1 MNSKWLDMLA
11 GYGSHHQNTINAVM
25 HIIGVPIIMLGVLI
39 PASWVGVEIAGFNVS
54 LALAIYLGLGAF
66 YFTLDKAC
74 AAFFMVYAG
83 AVLYFA
89 NVIALTMDTSTAW
102 IIAAA
107 TFFGGYIFQFI
118 GHGIEGKAPAL
129 MKHPVQSQI
138 AAPLFIV
145 VELFKFMG
153 LREEMFN
160 AMQARIQE
168 WEQAKAAA

>member
-1 MNSKWLDMLA
+1 MNQKWLDMLA
-11 GYGSHHQNTINAVM
+11 GYASHHQNTTNAVM

-39 PASWVGVEIAGFNVS
+39 PSTWVGIEFAGINVN
-54 LALAIYLGLGAF
+54 LALALYVGLSAF
-66 YFTLDKAC
+66 YLSLDKAC

-89 NVIALTMDTSTAW
+89 NVIGSTMETSQAW
-102 IIAAA
+102 IISAA

-129 MKHPVQSQI
+129 MKHPIQSQI

-160 AMQARIQE
+160 AMQARIRE
-168 WEQAKAAA
+168 WEQAKAA